1 MSKPS
6 PLPLF
11 LRPMLAQAGRPFD
24 SDQHLFE
31 IKWDGIRALAFID
44 ETGYRLVSRHGLEL
58 GALFPELA
66 VLGDLPPGT
75 LLDGELVVLRSG
87 KPDLSLVQSRQQLRS
102 GHKIRV
108 RARTTPA
115 TFIVFDQLY
124 DEYRPLLG
132 RPLSVRRDMLSS
144 TLGLIGPRCD
154 TNHAGDPNHAG
165 ETTHGGDTTHGG
177 VVFSQGVMGAGKVF
191 FQQVVEQQLEGVVAK
206 RLDSLYRPGHRNGAW
221 IKIKPLPVVRSIGG
235 V

>member
-1 MSKPS
+1 MGNPA
-6 PLPLF
+6 PLPTF
-11 LRPMLAQAGRPFD
+11 LRPMLAQPGRPFD

-58 GALFPELA
+58 GGLFPELA

-75 LLDGELVVLRSG
+75 LLDGELVVLRRG
-87 KPDLSLVQSRQQLRS
+87 RPDLSLVQSRQQLRS
-102 GHKIRV
+102 GHKIRF

-132 RPLSVRRDMLSS
+132 RPLSVRRDVLST
-144 TLGLIGPRCD
+144 TLGSAGPRCD
-154 TNHAGDPNHAG
+154 TNHAGDTSHAG
-165 ETTHGGDTTHGG
+165 ETTHGGDTTHAR
-177 VVFSQGVMGAGKVF
+177 VVFSQGVTGAGRAF

-221 IKIKPLPVVRSIGG
+221 IKIKPLEIDRSIGG

>member
-1 MSKPS
+1 MGNPP

-31 IKWDGIRALAFID
+31 IKWDGIRALAFI
-44 ETGYRLVSRHGLEL
+44 EQTGYRLVSRHGLEL

-75 LLDGELVVLRSG
+75 LLDGELVVLRRG
-87 KPDLSLVQSRQQLRS
+87 RPDLSLVQSRQQLRS
-102 GHKIRV
+102 GHKIRF

-124 DEYRPLLG
+124 DEYQPLLR
-132 RPLSVRRDMLSS
+132 RPLSVRRDLLSS
-144 TLGLIGPRCD
+144 TLG
-154 TNHAGDPNHAG
+154 
-165 ETTHGGDTTHGG
+165 ETTHGG
-177 VVFSQGVMGAGKVF
+177 VVFSQGVVGAGRAF

-206 RLDSLYRPGHRNGAW
+206 RLDSLYRPGRRNGAW
-221 IKIKPLPVVRSIGG
+221 IKIKPLPIVRSIGG

>member
-1 MSKPS
+1 MGNPP
-6 PLPLF
+6 PLPPF
-11 LRPMLAQAGRPFD
+11 LRPMLAQPGRPFD

-31 IKWDGIRALAFID
+31 IKWDGIRALAFI
-44 ETGYRLVSRHGLEL
+44 EQTGYRLVSRHGLEL

-75 LLDGELVVLRSG
+75 LLDGELVVLRRG
-87 KPDLSLVQSRQQLRS
+87 RPDLSLVQSRQQLRS
-102 GHKIRV
+102 GHKIRF

-115 TFIVFDQLY
+115 TYIVFDQLY

-132 RPLSVRRDMLSS
+132 KPLSVRRDVLSS
-144 TLGLIGPRCD
+144 TIGRIGPSRD
-154 TNHAGDPNHAG
+154 SNHAR
-165 ETTHGGDTTHGG
+165 
-177 VVFSQGVMGAGKVF
+177 VVFSQGVVGAGRVF
-191 FQQVVEQQLEGVVAK
+191 FRQVVDRQLEGVVAK

-221 IKIKPLPVVRSIGG
+221 IKIKPLPIIRSIGG

>member
-1 MSKPS
+1 MSNLP
-6 PLPLF
+6 PLPQF
-11 LRPMLAQAGRPFD
+11 LRPMLARPGRPFD

-31 IKWDGIRALAFID
+31 IKWDGIRALAFI
-44 ETGYRLVSRHGLEL
+44 EQAGYRLVSRHGLEL
-58 GALFPELA
+58 GGLFPELA

-75 LLDGELVVLRSG
+75 LLDGELVVLRRG
-87 KPDLSLVQSRQQLRS
+87 RPNLSLVQSRQQLRS
-102 GHKIRV
+102 GHKIRF
-108 RARTTPA
+108 RAQTTPA

-132 RPLSVRRDMLSS
+132 RPLSVRRDVLSS
-144 TLGLIGPRCD
+144 TLGRIGSSR
-154 TNHAGDPNHAG
+154 
-165 ETTHGGDTTHGG
+165 DTTHAGHTTHAG
-177 VVFSQGVMGAGKVF
+177 VVFSEGVVGAGKVF

-221 IKIKPLPVVRSIGG
+221 IKIKPPAIVRSIGG